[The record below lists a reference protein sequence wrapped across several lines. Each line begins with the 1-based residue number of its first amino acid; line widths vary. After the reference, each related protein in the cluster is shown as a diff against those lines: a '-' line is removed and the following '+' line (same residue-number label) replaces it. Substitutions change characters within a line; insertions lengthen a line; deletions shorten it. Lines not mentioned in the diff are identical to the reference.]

1 MHIQKH
7 WNAHKSSL
15 QACQAQPHLYNAA
28 FSEGAGPYFSCAFL
42 SLLTSKEFER
52 QFFIFSCSPHLF
64 ASVKS
69 SHCISKH
76 GNLPTRPLNYQPHG
90 LESLPY
96 QHGGCFLC
104 AAGRVPEKAPAGA
117 SSSIQNPRS
126 TCTIISV
133 RPRVCLS
140 LWLDYLSVKPLSPKP
155 AHPPERLCWE
165 LRQ

>member
-15 QACQAQPHLYNAA
+15 QAFVRLSHICIMPL
-28 FSEGAGPYFSCAFL
+28 SVKERGPTLAVFL

-126 TCTIISV
+126 ACTITSV

-140 LWLDYLSVKPLSPKP
+140 LWLDYLSVKPVSPQP